1 MAEQTTER
9 ITVGAPPERCYEVA
23 VDFEL
28 YPEWAKDI
36 KDVKVVERDAEG
48 RGRHVEYRAAAMG
61 RSVTYTLEYD
71 YAQAPAGFSWTLVKG
86 DLMKR
91 LDGTYRFD
99 ADGDGTRVTYELSV
113 DLALPLPGLVKRRA
127 ESRIVGSALKELKK
141 RVESGQ
147 PSTPS

>member
-9 ITVGAPPERCYEVA
+9 THVEATPQRCFDVA
-23 VDFEL
+23 VDFEK
-28 YPEWAKDI
+28 YPEWAKDV
-36 KDVKVVERDAEG
+36 KDVKVVERDAQG
-48 RGRHVEYRAAAMG
+48 RPHHVEYRAAAMG

-71 YAQAPAGFSWTLVKG
+71 YSEAPAAFSWTLVVG

-99 ADGDGTRVTYELSV
+99 ADADGARVTYELAV

-127 ESRIVGSALKELKK
+127 EGRIVGSALKELK
-141 RVESGQ
+141 RQVESG
-147 PSTPS
+147 

>member
-9 ITVGAPPERCYEVA
+9 IHIAAPPDRCYDVA
-23 VDFEL
+23 VDFER

-36 KDVKVVERDAEG
+36 KDVTVIERDEEG

-71 YAQAPAGFSWTLVKG
+71 YAKAPAEFSWTLVKG
-86 DLMKR
+86 DLMR
-91 LDGTYRFD
+91 RTDGTYRFD
-99 ADGDGTRVTYELSV
+99 ADGDGTRVTYDLAV

-127 ESRIVGSALKELKK
+127 EARIVGSALKELKK
-141 RVESGQ
+141 RVEAG
-147 PSTPS
+147 

>member
-9 ITVGAPPERCYEVA
+9 THVDAPPERCWEVA
-23 VDFEL
+23 TDFER
-28 YPEWAKDI
+28 YPEWAKDV
-36 KDVKVVERDAEG
+36 KDVKVVERDAEA
-48 RGRHVEYRAAAMG
+48 RGTQVDYRAAAMG

-71 YAQAPAGFSWTLVKG
+71 YSEAPSGFSWTLVKG

-99 ADGDGTRVTYELSV
+99 PDDGGTRVTYELSV

-127 ESRIVGSALKELKK
+127 EARIVGSALKELK
-141 RVESGQ
+141 RRAEEEG
-147 PSTPS
+147 

>member
-9 ITVGAPPERCYEVA
+9 THVDASPERCYEVA
-23 VDFEL
+23 IDFEA
-28 YPEWAKDI
+28 YPEWAKDV
-36 KDVKVVERDAEG
+36 KDVKVVERDDEG
-48 RGRHVEYRAAAMG
+48 RGRHVEFRAAAMG

-71 YAQAPAGFSWTLVKG
+71 YSKAPAEFSWTLVKG

-99 ADGDGTRVTYELSV
+99 ADGDGTRVTYDLAV

-127 ESRIVGSALKELKK
+127 EAKIVGSALKELKK
-141 RVESGQ
+141 RVEG
-147 PSTPS
+147 